1 MKNGRCPY
9 LVKQGIVN
17 EQGQL
22 VLSSICGMRSAAGDN
37 CSFADETAEHKSCPR
52 YKAQQIGGER
62 QIVMPRQDIEYLPD
76 LGGVASISEM
86 ELM

>member
-1 MKNGRCPY
+1 MKAGRCPY

-22 VLSSICGMRSAAGDN
+22 VLSCICGMRSAAGASCGYANDP
-37 CSFADETAEHKSCPR
+37 TEHRSCAR
-52 YKAQQIGGER
+52 YKAQQLGGER

-76 LGGVASISEM
+76 VGGISSISEM